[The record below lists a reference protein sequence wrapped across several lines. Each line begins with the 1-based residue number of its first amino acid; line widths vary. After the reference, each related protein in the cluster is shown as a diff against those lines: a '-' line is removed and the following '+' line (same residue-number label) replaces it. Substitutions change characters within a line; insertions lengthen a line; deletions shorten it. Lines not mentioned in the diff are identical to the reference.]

1 LKQSPSSSVL
11 PRHCLTRDMTI
22 KKAFTTATV
31 YETAQ
36 PRNHEAARSCDD
48 WTPGFWINF
57 PRAGSLSIIGIL
69 LCMTGSVLVLAFS
82 DDTPEQRWTPRQ
94 VTPSVWLS
102 GFNNIANIC
111 FGVAIGKVGLLC
123 VDS

>member
-1 LKQSPSSSVL
+1 
-11 PRHCLTRDMTI
+11 MTI
-22 KKAFTTATV
+22 KKGLTTAAV
-31 YETAQ
+31 YEAAQ
-36 PRNHEAARSCDD
+36 LHDHEAARSGDD
-48 WTPGFWINF
+48 WTPGFWTNF

-69 LCMTGSVLVLAFS
+69 LCITASVLVLAFS
-82 DDTPEQRWTPRQ
+82 DDTPEQHWNPRQ

-123 VDS
+123 IDSRG